1 MTDSDYFPP
10 PESAGGWRTALE
22 PDAARELAG
31 MDRAALDAAWD
42 FVSTL
47 HADSSLLV
55 ARRGWLCC
63 ERYQGLMS
71 PTFNRDMHSCG
82 KAFTSTAAGI
92 LMEERNTLFPDR
104 LDQLVYSGA
113 YLPPEHEPVA
123 DEQPSTR
130 AARAQGVRGR
140 GEGRKRRIRLGH
152 LLSHTSGLRGNNGN
166 TWDRGGPVTLD
177 PAGPDGS
184 FPDHVAYG
192 HASWTTA
199 SGDGP
204 FHTDPVWCDPGEGYS
219 YASANPLLTGAIV
232 RHLSG
237 QEVAAFMGERV
248 FGPIGWEEWRW
259 DENPPEP
266 DGSRHTKAQ
275 GGIKPRPRDALRFGY
290 LHLRDGRWN
299 GRQIVPA
306 WYAAALRRPSDYN
319 PIHQNYG
326 LQVRLNA
333 GGQAAHA
340 PRDAYGPSGFADNY
354 IYVVPSLDLVVVR
367 IGGRDNAKA
376 REHVWGELL
385 EKVCA
390 AAVD

>member
-1 MTDSDYFPP
+1 
-10 PESAGGWRTALE
+10 
-22 PDAARELAG
+22 
-31 MDRAALDAAWD
+31 MDTAALDAAWD
-42 FVSTL
+42 IVSTL

-55 ARRGWLCC
+55 VRHGWLCF
-63 ERYQGLMS
+63 ERYQGVMS

-82 KAFTSTAAGI
+82 KAFTSTAVGI
-92 LMEERNTLFPDR
+92 LMEERKELFPER
-104 LDQLVYSGA
+104 LDQLVYGGA
-113 YLPPEHEPVA
+113 YLPPEHEPVS
-123 DEQPSTR
+123 DE
-130 AARAQGVRGR
+130 
-140 GEGRKRRIRLGH
+140 RKRRIRLGH
-152 LLSHTSGLRGNNGN
+152 LLSHSSGLRGNNGS
-166 TWDRGGPVTLD
+166 TWDRSGPVTLD

-204 FHTDPVWCDPGEGYS
+204 FHTDPLWCEPGAGYS
-219 YASANPLLTGAIV
+219 YASANPLLAGAIV
-232 RHLSG
+232 RHVSG

-290 LHLRDGRWN
+290 LHLREGRW
-299 GRQIVPA
+299 GGGQIVPA
-306 WYAAALRRPSDYN
+306 WYAAAMRRPSDYN
-319 PIHQNYG
+319 PIHRNYG

-333 GGQAAHA
+333 GGEAAQAPA
-340 PRDAYGPSGFADNY
+340 DAYGPSGFADNY
-354 IYVVPSLDLVVVR
+354 IYVVPSLDMIIVR
-367 IGGRDNAKA
+367 IGGRNNAQA
-376 REHVWGELL
+376 RQHVWARLL
-385 EKVCA
+385 EEVCA